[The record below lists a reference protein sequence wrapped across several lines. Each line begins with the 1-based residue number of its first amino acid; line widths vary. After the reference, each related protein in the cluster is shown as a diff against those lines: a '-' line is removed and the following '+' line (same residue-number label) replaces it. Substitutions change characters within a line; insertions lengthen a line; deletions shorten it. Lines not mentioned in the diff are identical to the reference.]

1 MEAPWKDL
9 ESALADRYRLE
20 RELGAGGMA
29 TVYLAHDV
37 RHDRKVAVKVLRREV
52 AAAIGA
58 ERFLAEIKT
67 TAHLQHPHILPL
79 FDSGEADSF
88 LYYVMPC
95 VTGESLRDRLTR
107 EPQLALDDVLQI
119 TGELADAI
127 DYAHS
132 EGVVHRDIKPENIL
146 FQAGH
151 AVVCD
156 FGIARAITEA
166 GGQQLTAT
174 GIAIGTPAY
183 MSPEQATG
191 ETVDNRTDI
200 YALGCVV
207 YEMLAGEPPY
217 TGPTPQ
223 AILTRRLTEPVPSLK
238 RTREGMPE
246 RLDRA
251 IRQAVARSPADR
263 FRTAS
268 QFAAAL
274 GTEEPTAPHRADRR
288 VRWRISATV
297 VGLLVLAALAWGI
310 LRPRSGP
317 SVPLSDSRLAVFP
330 FAVRAADSY
339 AYLGEGI
346 VDLLSRNLDGFEGL
360 RTVDPA
366 TILTVV
372 RKGGSGPLD
381 SDRARSVARRV
392 GAGLYVVGSVL
403 AAGGQLR
410 IQAQLYGGTTGT
422 PGEALAQASVDG
434 GGEDIFR
441 LVDQLAAKLFVATRR
456 GAAHRLIET
465 AALTTTSLPALK
477 EFLNAEAVLRA
488 GNKDTAIAGFRRA
501 VDLDSTFA
509 LAYYRLAVAAGWHDR
524 QQDLAN
530 WAIGRAL
537 AVSDRMI
544 ERDRRLLSAYA
555 AFRRGAA
562 DTAEEHYR
570 ALLRDYPDD
579 LEAQFQL
586 ADLLYQYNPL
596 RGRARSEAR
605 ELFDAVLAYDPGFL

>member
-1 MEAPWKDL
+1 
-9 ESALADRYRLE
+9 
-20 RELGAGGMA
+20 
-29 TVYLAHDV
+29 
-37 RHDRKVAVKVLRREV
+37 
-52 AAAIGA
+52 
-58 ERFLAEIKT
+58 
-67 TAHLQHPHILPL
+67 
-79 FDSGEADSF
+79 
-88 LYYVMPC
+88 
-95 VTGESLRDRLTR
+95 
-107 EPQLALDDVLQI
+107 
-119 TGELADAI
+119 
-127 DYAHS
+127 
-132 EGVVHRDIKPENIL
+132 
-146 FQAGH
+146 
-151 AVVCD
+151 
-156 FGIARAITEA
+156 
-166 GGQQLTAT
+166 
-174 GIAIGTPAY
+174 
-183 MSPEQATG
+183 
-191 ETVDNRTDI
+191 
-200 YALGCVV
+200 
-207 YEMLAGEPPY
+207 
-217 TGPTPQ
+217 
-223 AILTRRLTEPVPSLK
+223 
-238 RTREGMPE
+238 
-246 RLDRA
+246 
-251 IRQAVARSPADR
+251 
-263 FRTAS
+263 
-268 QFAAAL
+268 
-274 GTEEPTAPHRADRR
+274 
-288 VRWRISATV
+288 
-297 VGLLVLAALAWGI
+297 
-310 LRPRSGP
+310 
-317 SVPLSDSRLAVFP
+317 
-330 FAVRAADSY
+330 
-339 AYLGEGI
+339 
-346 VDLLSRNLDGFEGL
+346 
-360 RTVDPA
+360 
-366 TILTVV
+366 
-372 RKGGSGPLD
+372 
-381 SDRARSVARRV
+381 V

-434 GGEDIFR
+434 GGGDIFR

-477 EFLNAEAVLRA
+477 EFLNAEAALRA

-501 VDLDSTFA
+501 VDQDSTFA

>member
-1 MEAPWKDL
+1 MEELWKNL
-9 ESALADRYRLE
+9 EVALADRYRLE

-37 RHDRKVAVKVLRREV
+37 RHDRKVAVKVLRREL

-67 TAHLQHPHILPL
+67 TANLQHPHILPL

-107 EPQLALDDVLQI
+107 EGQLPLDEVLKI
-119 TGELADAI
+119 TGELAEAL
-127 DYAHS
+127 DYAHAQ
-132 EGVVHRDIKPENIL
+132 GVVHRDIKPENIL

-151 AVVCD
+151 ASICD

-166 GGQQLTAT
+166 GGAHLTGT
-174 GIAIGTPAY
+174 GMAIGTPAY

-191 ETVDNRTDI
+191 GTLDNRTDI

-217 TGPTPQ
+217 TGPTAQ
-223 AILTRRLTEPVPSLK
+223 AILSRRLTEPVPPLH
-238 RTREGMPE
+238 RTREGMPAA
-246 RLDRA
+246 LDFA
-251 IRQAVARSPADR
+251 LRQAMARSPADR
-263 FRTAS
+263 FRTAA

-274 GTEEPTAPHRADRR
+274 GAGGPTAPSRADRR
-288 VRWRISATV
+288 AGWKISAAA
-297 VGLLVLAALAWGI
+297 VGLLVLAALAWAI
-310 LRPRSGP
+310 LRPRAGP
-317 SVPLSDSRLAVFP
+317 SAPLSDSRLAVFP
-330 FAVRAADSY
+330 FAVRATEAE
-339 AYLGEGI
+339 AYLGEGV

-360 RTVDPA
+360 RTVDPG
-366 TILTVV
+366 TILTAIG
-372 RKGGSGPLD
+372 KSGSGPLD
-381 SDRARSVARRV
+381 SDRARSMARRV
-392 GAGLYVVGSVL
+392 GAGLYVTGSVY
-403 AAGGQLR
+403 AVGGQLR
-410 IQAQLYGGTTGT
+410 IQAQLYDANKGT
-422 PGEALAQASVDG
+422 PGVALAQASVDG
-434 GGEDIFR
+434 AGGEVFR
-441 LVDQLAAKLFVATRR
+441 LMDQLASRLIVATRG
-456 GAAHRLIET
+456 GAVHRLIET

-477 EFLNAEAVLRA
+477 EYLNAEAALRA

-501 VDLDSTFA
+501 LDADSTFA

-524 QQDLAN
+524 QDLAG
-530 WAIGRAL
+530 WATGRAL
-537 AVSDRMI
+537 AMSDRLV
-544 ERDRRLLSAYA
+544 ERDRRLLGAYA
-555 AFRRGAA
+555 AFRRGAV
-562 DTAEEHYR
+562 DSAESFYR
-570 ALLRDYPDD
+570 GLLRDYPDD

-596 RGRARSEAR
+596 RGRPRSEAR

>member
-1 MEAPWKDL
+1 MPSRL
-9 ESALADRYRLE
+9 ELALADRYRLE

-29 TVYLAHDV
+29 TVYLAQDI
-37 RHDRKVAVKVLRREV
+37 RHDRKVAVKVLRPEL
-52 AAAIGA
+52 AAVIGA

-67 TAHLQHPHILPL
+67 TANLQHPHILPL
-79 FDSGEADSF
+79 FDSGETDSF
-88 LYYVMPC
+88 LYYVMPY

-107 EPQLALDDVLQI
+107 EGQLPLDEVLKI
-119 TGELADAI
+119 TGELAEAL
-127 DYAHS
+127 DYAHAQ
-132 EGVVHRDIKPENIL
+132 GVVHRDIKPENIL
-146 FQAGH
+146 FQASH
-151 AVVCD
+151 ASICD

-166 GGQQLTAT
+166 GGAQLTGT
-174 GIAIGTPAY
+174 GMAIGTPAY

-191 ETVDNRTDI
+191 GTLDSRTDI

-217 TGPTPQ
+217 TGPTVQ
-223 AILTRRLTEPVPSLK
+223 AILSRQLTEPVPSLK
-238 RTREGMPE
+238 RSRQGMPVA
-246 RLDRA
+246 LDA
-251 IRQAVARSPADR
+251 ALRQAMARSPADR
-263 FRTAS
+263 FRTAA

-274 GTEEPTAPHRADRR
+274 GSGAAPTRSRIERR
-288 VRWRISATV
+288 PRWILPAA
-297 VGLLVLAALAWGI
+297 VGLLLVAAIAWGI
-310 LRPRSGP
+310 FRPRSGE

-330 FAVRAADSY
+330 FEVRAADTH

-360 RTVDPA
+360 RTVDA
-366 TILTVV
+366 GTILSAVG
-372 RKGGSGPLD
+372 KSGSGPLD

-392 GAGLYVVGSVL
+392 GAGLYVTGSVH

-410 IQAQLYGGTTGT
+410 IQAQLYDGTKGK
-422 PGEALAQASVDG
+422 PGEAVAQASVDG
-434 GGEDIFR
+434 DGGDVFK
-441 LVDQLAAKLFVATRR
+441 LMDQLASSLILAATRR

-465 AALTTTSLPALK
+465 AARTTTSLPALK
-477 EFLNAEAVLRA
+477 EYLNAEAALRA

-501 VDLDSTFA
+501 LDQDSTFA

-524 QQDLAN
+524 QQDLAT
-530 WAIGRAL
+530 WATARAL
-537 AVSDRMI
+537 AVSDRMV

-555 AFRRGAA
+555 GFRRGAA
-562 DTAEEHYR
+562 DSAETLYR
-570 ALLRDYPDD
+570 GLLRDYPDD